1 MVKRKSRSEDP
12 SYQPPEQPLSEPVK
26 LYTGIGTRGWA
37 CEWYLKELDVND
49 INILRLDRVSKEHR
63 TESFRKINPFQRLPA
78 LVDGELQ
85 LAESGAIL
93 LYLAEKYDVA
103 VGSTLVYIDKF
114 FTKVNFS
121 EYPAIQKYM
130 ARLKAHP
137 AYQSAMA

>member
-37 CEWYLKELDVND
+37 CEWFVQ
-49 INILRLDRVSKEHR
+49 LRVKIALC
-63 TESFRKINPFQRLPA
+63 SFAVLEQSGQASFLQQINPFQRLPA